1 VKQLARTADI
11 WLETSWPEL
20 YADIPS
26 LHFVVPAVN
35 GKLRTQT
42 KNVARAKVKWE
53 QRPPRPART
62 IRNTYVVAFQNHKSI
77 IWGMEQSFQL
87 QLDPADFDLPPLP
100 PPPVVTDK
108 PIAFVRPVTERREW
122 LNSARN
128 PRPEY
133 IAQIVEQL
141 RPTHHIVIVADVL
154 DGAEWFVSR
163 PPRGDSEF
171 LRGELRVMDMLALL
185 GASDLVI
192 GPVGFIV
199 PASTALKRDC
209 FVILGGQ
216 GGHNSPERI
225 LDKRLDCSRITF
237 ATPREFCG
245 CTSMR
250 HDCNKEIPNLMDSF
264 AAFLAARGDSAS
276 RTNAYA
282 GIPKLASAISPSA

>member
-1 VKQLARTADI
+1 MKQLARTADI